1 MINRSLNNFIRKY
14 NFRNSLKKE
23 IMNRVYSIENNKG
36 NNKISNNY
44 KCNNNY
50 NNKCNSN
57 NMIKYKI

>member
-1 MINRSLNNFIRKY
+1 
-14 NFRNSLKKE
+14 
-23 IMNRVYSIENNKG
+23 MNRVYSIENNKG